1 MTAGCN
7 GDDVTGSRLLQWPWL
22 AVWSYCYRDV
32 IGRRDWSV
40 CLRWL
45 SERWLT
51 LCRCCDVSDCWW
63 VQRCCWWLIDWL
75 IDWLIGWLAA
85 DWLIDRQVLGQFHRL
100 TCHCCLCLNSSSRAF
115 SWWACT
121 LPLLYQ
127 WYFRYWF
134 LTLSRH
140 CCHMG
145 TAIKHRVRDRV
156 RPSFVIFDIRAL
168 WRSAMSVRVPR
179 CQKLLK
185 TALWFSSV
193 NGTFWFRLP
202 CERDAFAVAVWAI
215 LLGELQRS
223 EADVDLPLLPR
234 YVA

>member
-1 MTAGCN
+1 MSLNMSDQIFLADAYLCLWLPGAAGWLFHLCVYVWWVCLVHYSAVKFQWQQAVMVMTSLGHDYCS
-7 GDDVTGSRLLQWPWL
+7 GPGWRCGHIVTVTSS
-22 AVWSYCYRDV
+22 VVV
-32 IGRRDWSV
+32 IGPFVCGDWVSV
-40 CLRWL
+40 GWHCVVAVM
-45 SERWLT
+45 SVIVDE
-51 LCRCCDVSDCWW
+51 CSDV
-63 VQRCCWWLIDWL
+63 VGDWL

-156 RPSFVIFDIRAL
+156 RPSFVIFDIRHSDAQL
-168 WRSAMSVRVPR
+168 WA
-179 CQKLLK
+179 
-185 TALWFSSV
+185 
-193 NGTFWFRLP
+193 
-202 CERDAFAVAVWAI
+202 
-215 LLGELQRS
+215 S
-223 EADVDLPLLPR
+223 ECPDVKN
-234 YVA
+234 Y